1 LKHHPNHGQIGRINS
16 EVLPEL
22 GRQFMRNRTGILLLA
37 SFATLGTLA
46 IKAAPPQ
53 RGQQENQEE
62 GKNMNRGIPWAYGF
76 ATPYVATPGPG
87 AGGGGRGGAAA
98 AAPTPAAPAPAAE
111 PEDRETPRHLPGTNI
126 ALAIKDI
133 DNNYAPGDWF
143 PQDHPKMPDI
153 VAHGDKPDMVNA
165 CGFCHYPNGK
175 GRPNNAG
182 PAGLSAQYILQ
193 QIDDFKTGART
204 SWDKRKRN
212 TGQMIDIAKRLT
224 PEEAQA
230 AAEYFASMKWTPWV
244 KVVEADMVPKGRF
257 VGGGGGLN
265 MPLTGA
271 DAGMEPIGNRIVE
284 TPVSPEDTEPMRN
297 PRSGFIAYV
306 PPGTLKKGEAL
317 VLRGGPGKT
326 VACAACHGEGLKGNG
341 GFPSLAGRSPSY
353 LARQL
358 YDFQHFT
365 RVGPGAQLMQPVVE
379 KLSDD
384 DVLAIVAYVASLQP

>member
-1 LKHHPNHGQIGRINS
+1 
-16 EVLPEL
+16 
-22 GRQFMRNRTGILLLA
+22 MRNRMGILFLALLV
-37 SFATLGTLA
+37 SLGALA

-53 RGQQENQEE
+53 RGQQAQD
-62 GKNMNRGIPWAYGF
+62 GKNGNRGIPWAYGF
-76 ATPYVATPGPG
+76 DTPYNPAAAP
-87 AGGGGRGGAAA
+87 GGGAARAAA
-98 AAPTPAAPAPAAE
+98 AAPAAVPAPAPAAE
-111 PEDRETPRHLPGTNI
+111 PEDRDTPRHLPGTNV

-143 PQDHPKMPDI
+143 PQDHPKMPEI
-153 VAHGDKPDMVNA
+153 VAHGNKEDKVNA

-182 PAGLSAQYILQ
+182 PAGLPAVYILQ
-193 QIDDFKTGART
+193 QIEDFKNGART

-212 TGQMIDIAKRLT
+212 TGQMIDIAKGLT
-224 PEEAQA
+224 PEEAKA
-230 AAEYFASMKWTPWV
+230 AAEYFASMKWTPYT
-244 KVVEADMVPKGRF
+244 KVIETDTVPKTHF
-257 VGGGGGLN
+257 VGGGGGLC
-265 MPLTGA
+265 MPFTGA
-271 DAGMEPIGNRIVE
+271 EAGMEPLGNRIVE
-284 TPVSPEDTEPMRN
+284 TPASPEDTEPMRN

-306 PPGTLKKGEAL
+306 PPGTLKKGEDL

-365 RVGPGAQLMQPVVE
+365 RVGPGAQLMQPVVAN
-379 KLSDD
+379 LTDD

>member
-1 LKHHPNHGQIGRINS
+1 
-16 EVLPEL
+16 
-22 GRQFMRNRTGILLLA
+22 MRNRMGILLLA
-37 SFATLGTLA
+37 SFASLAALA

-53 RGQQENQEE
+53 RAQQEGQQE

-76 ATPYVATPGPG
+76 ATPFVPAPAPG
-87 AGGGGRGGAAA
+87 AGGGGGGRGAAA
-98 AAPTPAAPAPAAE
+98 AGAAAPAAAPAAPAAE
-111 PEDRETPRHLPGTNI
+111 PEDRDTPRRLPGAAAAF
-126 ALAIKDI
+126 ALKEV
-133 DNNYAPGDWF
+133 DNNYGPADWY

-153 VAHGDKPDMVNA
+153 VAHGDKAAMVNA

-182 PAGLSAQYILQ
+182 PAGLPAEYILQ
-193 QIDDFKTGART
+193 QLDDFKSGART

-212 TGQMIDIAKRLT
+212 TGQMIDIAKGLS
-224 PEEAQA
+224 PEEMKA
-230 AAEYFASMKWTPWV
+230 AAEYFSSMKWTPWM
-244 KVVEADMVPKGRF
+244 KVVEADMVPKGHF

-271 DAGMEPIGNRIVE
+271 EAGMEPLGDRIVE

-365 RVGPGAQLMQPVVE
+365 RVGPGSQLMQPVVAN
-379 KLSDD
+379 LSEEDI
-384 DVLAIVAYVASLQP
+384 LGIVAYVASLQP